1 MTMNTLILSLLLAI
15 GTLFPENELKPLN
28 VGDAAPKTELKMTNV
43 DGRSF
48 SLSDVKGKNGLCVVF
63 SCNTCPYVIGWEDR
77 YNDLAKL
84 CKDNGVGF
92 ILVNSNEAKRG
103 DDDSM
108 EAMLAHAKEI
118 GYGDYPYVVDSN
130 HALAD
135 AFGATKT
142 PDVFLFNAKLQLA
155 YKGAIDDNMKE
166 PKAVKEPYLANAVK
180 TMVAGKPCTPAETK
194 AIGCSIKRVKS

>member
-1 MTMNTLILSLLLAI
+1 MKTLLLAFATAFI
-15 GTLFPENELKPLN
+15 ATSPFNDIKPLHI
-28 VGDAAPKTELKMTNV
+28 GDAAPNTELKMKNT

-48 SLSDVKGKNGLCVVF
+48 SLDDVKGANGLCVIF

-77 YNDLAKL
+77 YNDLAVY
-84 CKDNGVGF
+84 CKKNNVGF

-103 DDDSM
+103 DDDSL

-118 GYGDYPYVVDSN
+118 GYGDYPYVMDADHV
-130 HALAD
+130 LAD

-142 PDVFLFNAKLQLA
+142 PDVFLFNSKMQLA

-166 PKAVKEPYLANAVK
+166 PAAVKQSYLTNAVASL
-180 TMVAGKPCTPAETK
+180 VASKPCDPAETK
-194 AIGCSIKRVKS
+194 AIGCSIKRLKN

>member
-1 MTMNTLILSLLLAI
+1 MNTILLSLLLSVLVLVPN
-15 GTLFPENELKPLN
+15 TELKQLN
-28 VGDAAPKTELKMTNV
+28 IGDAAPSTEVKMPNV

-84 CKDNGVGF
+84 CKKNGVGF

-118 GYGDYPYVVDSN
+118 GYGDYPYVADSN
-130 HALAD
+130 HVLAD

-142 PDVFLFNAKLQLA
+142 PDVFLFNGKMELA

-166 PKAVKEPYLANAVK
+166 PGAVKEPYLTSAINN
-180 TMVAGKPCTPAETK
+180 MVAGKPCTPAETK
-194 AIGCSIKRVKS
+194 AIGCTIKRVKS

>member
-1 MTMNTLILSLLLAI
+1 MNTLLTALMLSLVALMPA
-15 GTLFPENELKPLN
+15 NELKPLN
-28 VGDAAPKTELKMTNV
+28 LGDAAPKTDIRMKNV

-48 SLSDVKGKNGLCVVF
+48 SLNDVKDRNGLCVVF

-77 YNDLAKL
+77 YNDLARL
-84 CKDNGVGF
+84 CKENGVGF

-130 HALAD
+130 HVLAD

-142 PDVFLFNAKLQLA
+142 PDVFLFNTKLQLA

-166 PKAVKEPYLANAVK
+166 PKAVKEAYLANAVK
-180 TMVAGKPCTPAETK
+180 NMVAGKPCTPAETK
-194 AIGCSIKRVKS
+194 SIGCSIKRVKS